1 MHLWLLFSIVALVLW
16 GITGVT
22 QKLSTNRITS
32 ERSFL
37 WFCWAMVALS
47 AVVMFAVH
55 LQLGLGQVV
64 LTSAIA
70 GGALNGLGAWTSFRA
85 LESGGKASV
94 VISLV
99 SLYPLLTVLLAV
111 LILGER
117 LTGLQTMGAFTAIA
131 AAILLS
137 VETSARPDAAVQP
150 GMPGRMCPSS
160 VTPPIDF
167 IPGCTEKSTVVARVS
182 SGARTRALPPSTID

>member
-1 MHLWLLFSIVALVLW
+1 MHIWLGFAILALVLW

-22 QKLSTNRITS
+22 QKLATNRITS

-47 AVVMFAVH
+47 VAVWVSVPMH
-55 LQLGLGQVV
+55 WQLGRLAVIC
-64 LTSAIA
+64 AIA

-85 LESGGKASV
+85 LESGGKASI

-99 SLYPLLTVLLAV
+99 SLYPLLTVVLAILL
-111 LILGER
+111 LGER
-117 LTGLQTMGAFTAIA
+117 LTSIQTVGALTAIA

-137 VETSARPDAAVQP
+137 IETEQTK
-150 GMPGRMCPSS
+150 G
-160 VTPPIDF
+160 
-167 IPGCTEKSTVVARVS
+167 
-182 SGARTRALPPSTID
+182 

>member
-1 MHLWLLFSIVALVLW
+1 MRAWFFFSMIALALW

-32 ERSFL
+32 ARSFL

-47 AVVMFAVH
+47 
-55 LQLGLGQVV
+55 GVV
-64 LTSAIA
+64 LIVAHPHWGLARVVVISAIA

-85 LESGGKASV
+85 LESGGKASI
-94 VISLV
+94 VISLI

-117 LTGLQTMGAFTAIA
+117 LTLMQMSGAGIAIV

-137 VETSARPDAAVQP
+137 LEPAPAV
-150 GMPGRMCPSS
+150 
-160 VTPPIDF
+160 
-167 IPGCTEKSTVVARVS
+167 VS
-182 SGARTRALPPSTID
+182 K

>member
-1 MHLWLLFSIVALVLW
+1 MHLWLWFSILALVLW
-16 GITGVT
+16 GVTGVT
-22 QKLSTNRITS
+22 QKLATNRITS

-47 AVVMFAVH
+47 VAVVFFAH
-55 LQLGLGQVV
+55 LKWGLERVV
-64 LTSAIA
+64 LISAIA

-85 LESGGKASV
+85 LESGGKASI

-111 LILGER
+111 VLLGER

-137 VETSARPDAAVQP
+137 VETS
-150 GMPGRMCPSS
+150 
-160 VTPPIDF
+160 
-167 IPGCTEKSTVVARVS
+167 EKA
-182 SGARTRALPPSTID
+182 G

>member
-1 MHLWLLFSIVALVLW
+1 MGSMSWLGYAIFALVAW

-47 AVVMFAVH
+47 AAVVVVARPH
-55 LQLGLGQVV
+55 WGLGTLVAV
-64 LTSAIA
+64 CSVA

-85 LESGGKASV
+85 LESGGKASI
-94 VISLV
+94 VISLI
-99 SLYPLLTVLLAV
+99 SLFPLLTVLLAV
-111 LILGER
+111 VFLHEH
-117 LTGLQTMGAFTAIA
+117 LTRMQTAGAVVAIA

-137 VETSARPDAAVQP
+137 LEPAPAKA
-150 GMPGRMCPSS
+150 
-160 VTPPIDF
+160 
-167 IPGCTEKSTVVARVS
+167 EA
-182 SGARTRALPPSTID
+182 

>member
-1 MHLWLLFSIVALVLW
+1 MRAWLFFSMIALVLW

-32 ERSFL
+32 ARSFL

-47 AVVMFAVH
+47 GAVLLVAH
-55 LQLGLGQVV
+55 PHWNLGRVV
-64 LTSAIA
+64 VISAIA

-85 LESGGKASV
+85 LESGGKASI
-94 VISLV
+94 VISLI

-111 LILGER
+111 VILGER
-117 LTGLQTMGAFTAIA
+117 LTAMQMAGAGIAIV

-137 VETSARPDAAVQP
+137 LEPAPAEARN
-150 GMPGRMCPSS
+150 G
-160 VTPPIDF
+160 
-167 IPGCTEKSTVVARVS
+167 
-182 SGARTRALPPSTID
+182 

>member
-1 MHLWLLFSIVALVLW
+1 MHAWLGFAIIALGLW

-22 QKLSTNRITS
+22 QKLSTNSISS

-47 AVVMFAVH
+47 AVVFVAVRPH
-55 LQLGLGQVV
+55 WGLPTFIVV
-64 LTSAIA
+64 SAIA

-85 LESGGKASV
+85 LESGGKASI
-94 VISLV
+94 VISLI

-111 LILGER
+111 LILHER
-117 LTGLQTMGAFTAIA
+117 LSAKQMIGALTAIS

-137 VETSARPDAAVQP
+137 IEA
-150 GMPGRMCPSS
+150 PSKQE
-160 VTPPIDF
+160 
-167 IPGCTEKSTVVARVS
+167 G
-182 SGARTRALPPSTID
+182 